1 METLVTVIGAF
12 KAKWEGLSSSVRS
25 EFSLPAARLVCCFGD
40 EPYLDPVCR
49 ESWRGVFRPIKAN
62 GNGDW
67 PSYIR
72 CEFPRHDALIYLPGS
87 TCSPSADVLFVMALA
102 HEFRHFEQW
111 GSEPQ
116 LLRDCETLSN
126 EPKLAT
132 KNWPLPTRG
141 TRLAFQRRLPTSFSG
156 GIEWKTTPGIR
167 FAEVVTGPIGCSFRS
182 CHHPQTTIGSKR
194 VAASS
199 PSIGKMGKTWD
210 SLFDADRGCAICSSA
225 TPGTHRSSTLPAPL
239 PLSSVRFSR
248 RLFLR
253 P

>member
-62 GNGDW
+62 GNGDL
-67 PSYIR
+67 PSFIR

-102 HEFRHFEQW
+102 HEFQHFEQW

-132 KNWPLPTRG
+132 KKLAAPHERDAVGISKKVANKLLGGDRVENYARDQIRG
-141 TRLAFQRRLPTSFSG
+141 GSDRSYWVFFQEL
-156 GIEWKTTPGIR
+156 
-167 FAEVVTGPIGCSFRS
+167 
-182 CHHPQTTIGSKR
+182 
-194 VAASS
+194 S
-199 PSIGKMGKTWD
+199 PSTDYNWVEEGRRFVAEHRENGKDLG
-210 SLFDADRGCAICSSA
+210 
-225 TPGTHRSSTLPAPL
+225 
-239 PLSSVRFSR
+239 
-248 RLFLR
+248 
-253 P
+253 